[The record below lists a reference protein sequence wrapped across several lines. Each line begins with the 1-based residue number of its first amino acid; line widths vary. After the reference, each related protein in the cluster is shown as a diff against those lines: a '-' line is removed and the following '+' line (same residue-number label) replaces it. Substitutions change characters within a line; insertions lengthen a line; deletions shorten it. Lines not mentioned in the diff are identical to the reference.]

1 LNKAEISRALEA
13 ISTKLAHEQVRWAL
27 VGSANLALHGINVIP
42 GDIDI
47 ISDRESAY
55 RIGSLLRDSE
65 VTPVTNAQSEDM
77 RSYLGKYLI
86 EGVEVEVMGDVW
98 RKVGQ
103 EWTNIS
109 EWVLSEPA
117 RVRVGKVDLPCCPL
131 EKELIAYEISGREGD
146 DDKVRRIRAALRS
159 QDQPDTPE
167 PAINGTRAQC
177 IVIRNGEVLFGHGK
191 DHHFFIGGRLE
202 DGETPEQAALRELTE
217 EANVEGT
224 ILFRIDEPASPD
236 RLSSAYSDHATFL
249 VDIGQQMPILGC
261 DPEEADSGDEITL
274 AGLEMV
280 PLSDIAAFTWIDIRY
295 FASLVSECIRR
306 NAVFPWMGGMND
318 LLRIWRVK

>member
-1 LNKAEISRALEA
+1 LNNAEISRALET

-27 VGSANLALHGINVIP
+27 VGSTNLALHGINVIP

-55 RIGSLLRDSE
+55 RIGSLLRHSE

-109 EWVLSEPA
+109 EWVLSAPA
-117 RVRVGKVDLPCCPL
+117 RVRVGEVDLPCCPL
-131 EKELIAYEISGREGD
+131 EKELIAYEISAREGD
-146 DDKVRRIRAALRS
+146 DDKVQRIRAALRS
-159 QDQPDTPE
+159 QDHTDAHAPT
-167 PAINGTRAQC
+167 ISGTRAQC
-177 IVIRNGEVLFGHGK
+177 IVIQNGEVLFGYGE
-191 DHHFFIGGRLE
+191 DHHFFIGGRME
-202 DGETPEQAALRELTE
+202 DGETPEQAALREMTE

-236 RLSSAYSDHATFL
+236 RLSSVYSDHATFL
-249 VDIGQQMPILGC
+249 VDIGQQMPILGS
-261 DPEEADSGDEITL
+261 DPEEADSGDEISL

-295 FASLVSECIRR
+295 FASLVSECVKR
-306 NAVFPWMGGMND
+306 NAGFPWLCEMND

>member
-1 LNKAEISRALEA
+1 LNKAEISRALET
-13 ISTKLAHEQVRWAL
+13 ISAKLAHEQVRWAL
-27 VGSANLALHGINVIP
+27 VGSTNLALHGINVIP

-55 RIGSLLRDSE
+55 RIGSLLRHSE

-86 EGVEVEVMGDVW
+86 EGVEVEIMGDVW

-109 EWVLSEPA
+109 EWVLSAPA

-131 EKELIAYEISGREGD
+131 EKELIAYEISAREGD
-146 DDKVRRIRAALRS
+146 DDKVQRIRAALRS
-159 QDQPDTPE
+159 QDQPDAHA

-177 IVIRNGEVLFGHGK
+177 IVIQNGEVLFGYGK
-191 DHHFFIGGRLE
+191 GHHFFIGGRLE

-236 RLSSAYSDHATFL
+236 RLSSVYSDHATFL
-249 VDIGQQMPILGC
+249 VDIGEQMPILGT
-261 DPEEADSGDEITL
+261 DPEEADPGDEISL

-280 PLSDIAAFTWIDIRY
+280 PLTDIAAFTWIDIRY
-295 FASLVSECIRR
+295 FASLVSECVKR
-306 NAVFPWMGGMND
+306 NAEFPWLGEMND